1 MKNKLLILSLVF
13 SFYSCLVI
21 SQTKNEK
28 EERIKLS
35 ELPNSVREIVGTL
48 PKKIKRLKFYKE
60 TDGRKNSFE
69 IKLKYQ
75 KNSFSIEFSEYG
87 ELEDIEVL
95 SKLKAIDIDA
105 RIKIKRYFEN
115 SFSKHKFIKIQ
126 KQYLPTSDTEASVFV
141 EGILSKKIISPS
153 NFEIITEITTPD
165 KRELREF
172 TFNHIGI
179 FQSFRVVNPSTYD
192 YVLY

>member
-35 ELPNSVREIVGTL
+35 ELPSSVKKIVATL
-48 PKKIKRLKFYKE
+48 PNRIKRLKFYKE
-60 TDGRKNSFE
+60 ADGSKNSFE

-75 KNSFSIEFSEYG
+75 KSRYSIEFSETG
-87 ELEDIEVL
+87 ELEDIEVIT
-95 SKLKAIDIDA
+95 KLKAINKNI

-172 TFNHIGI
+172 TFNHIGV

>member
-28 EERIKLS
+28 EERIKFS
-35 ELPNSVREIVGTL
+35 ELPSSVREIVGTL

-126 KQYLPTSDTEASVFV
+126 KQYLLTSDTEASVFV
-141 EGILSKKIISPS
+141 EGILSKKNISPS
-153 NFEIITEITTPD
+153 NFEIIAEITTPD

-172 TFNHIGI
+172 TFNHIGV

>member
-1 MKNKLLILSLVF
+1 MKNKLLILTLVF
-13 SFYSCLVI
+13 SCYSCLVI

-28 EERIKLS
+28 EERIKLT
-35 ELPNSVREIVGTL
+35 ELPSSVREIVGAL
-48 PKKIKRLKFYKE
+48 PKKVKRLKFYKE

-75 KNSFSIEFSEYG
+75 KNLYSIEFSKSG

-95 SKLKAIDIDA
+95 SKLKAIDKDV
-105 RIKIKRYFEN
+105 RIEIKRYFEN
-115 SFSKHKFIKIQ
+115 SFSKYKLIKIQ
-126 KQYLPTSDTEASVFV
+126 KQYLPTSDTEASVFI
-141 EGILSKKIISPS
+141 EEILSKKIISPS
-153 NFEIITEITTPD
+153 NFEIIAEITTPQ

-172 TFNHIGI
+172 TFNHIGV

>member
-35 ELPNSVREIVGTL
+35 ELPSSVREIVGTL

-75 KNSFSIEFSEYG
+75 KIAT
-87 ELEDIEVL
+87 VL
-95 SKLKAIDIDA
+95 S
-105 RIKIKRYFEN
+105 
-115 SFSKHKFIKIQ
+115 
-126 KQYLPTSDTEASVFV
+126 
-141 EGILSKKIISPS
+141 
-153 NFEIITEITTPD
+153 
-165 KRELREF
+165 
-172 TFNHIGI
+172 
-179 FQSFRVVNPSTYD
+179 FQSMVS
-192 YVLY
+192 